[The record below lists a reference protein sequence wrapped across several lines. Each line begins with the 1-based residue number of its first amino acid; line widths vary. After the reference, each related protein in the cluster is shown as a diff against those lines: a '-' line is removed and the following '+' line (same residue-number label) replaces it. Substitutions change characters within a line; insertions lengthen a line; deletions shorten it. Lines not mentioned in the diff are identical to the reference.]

1 MTGRGA
7 FQCVRGT
14 RRLRFAAA
22 GLSRPRC
29 CSSAGPAQWLG
40 AFHRFPCP
48 GLSKPSLIMPATS
61 KAASCPCASGQEGFV
76 VLTVHEIGQDPLPH
90 GQARTGSI

>member
-7 FQCVRGT
+7 FQCDPGA
-14 RRLRFAAA
+14 RRLRLAAA

-29 CSSAGPAQWLG
+29 CSSVGSAQWLG

-48 GLSKPSLIMPATS
+48 GLSKPSPITPATS
-61 KAASCPCASGQEGFV
+61 KAASCTCASGREGF
-76 VLTVHEIGQDPLPH
+76 LGLRVHEIGQDPLPH